1 MFPMHCYICM
11 CTIVYIYVHHHPVVD
26 GSDTP
31 SNVGKT
37 IIHHPQGNFFLIGG
51 MYKPFPV
58 MGGL

>member
-11 CTIVYIYVHHHPVVD
+11 CTVVYMYVHHHPVVD

-37 IIHHPQGNFFLIGG
+37 IINHPQGNTLF
-51 MYKPFPV
+51 YRWYV
-58 MGGL
+58 